1 MNYQKLYDALIANR
15 RTQGRPQGY
24 VEVHHIVPR
33 SFGGSND
40 PTNLIPFTA
49 REHFIAH
56 RLLAKIYPNSGMT
69 HAVFKMACVNLT
81 MKRYRVTSR
90 VYEQLRIEHAYRV
103 STDEVAKA
111 KKSLAGKG
119 KKQSPE
125 HIAAR
130 TASRKKNG
138 SWLSEETKQKIGNG
152 NKGKIGPWAGKTMPA
167 DYVARRTQT
176 RMDRGGYEWS
186 DEKRLAHSIIM
197 KGKTGKKPPLTDAA
211 KQQLAIE
218 KSKQVTCPHCGKQG
232 AMMVMPRWHFDN
244 CKKKLSNSLDNT
256 PE

>member
-103 STDEVAKA
+103 STDEIAKA

-130 TASRKKNG
+130 TASRQQNG
-138 SWLSEETKQKIGNG
+138 AWFSEETKQKISEG
-152 NKGKIGPWAGKTMPA
+152 NKGKVGTWAGKTMPA
-167 DYVARRTQT
+167 DYVARRNQT
-176 RMDRGGYEWS
+176 RMERGGYEWTEDRKKLQS
-186 DEKRLAHSIIM
+186 ERLLKNPIHRNALTEDELQKLREE
-197 KGKTGKKPPLTDAA
+197 KT
-211 KQQLAIE
+211 
-218 KSKQVTCPHCGKQG
+218 KQVTCPHCGKQG
-232 AMMVMPRWHFDN
+232 AIMVMPRWHFDN
-244 CKKKLSNSLDNT
+244 CRKKLSNSLDNT
-256 PE
+256 IE